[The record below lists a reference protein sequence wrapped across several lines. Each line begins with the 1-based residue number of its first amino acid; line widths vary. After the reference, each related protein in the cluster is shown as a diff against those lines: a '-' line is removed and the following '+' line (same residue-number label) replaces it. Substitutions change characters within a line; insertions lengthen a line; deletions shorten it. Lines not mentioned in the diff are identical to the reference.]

1 MLKDFNRAE
10 RLTLVGAT
18 AAVIVLSAGTAVVAP
33 TLLTSITGQSA
44 LALLGSAIVCIALL
58 GRTLKRVFRKNRLL
72 VKTSGAENHAAMHD
86 PLTGVANRR
95 QFEQR
100 LEAMVKDP
108 RPKHVLLM
116 LDLDRF
122 KPVNDLYGHA
132 AGDALLIEIS
142 AGLSK
147 IVTPRDTVARLG
159 GDEFAILLNSTNAQ
173 VAEAVSVRALEFV
186 KHYRLDWEGHRVTV
200 GTSIG
205 VVHIAKPGLKTADLM
220 AAADEALYAAK
231 EAGRGVAFLAV
242 PETTTGQPSTFTQ
255 LGTNSGDTFQKARPA
270 QPARKEQH
278 TLMASVI
285 ASAMK
290 QAPNSDTR
298 SGSRSRHSIDSW
310 LLTEPRTSSN
320 AKNPELQK
328 RELYAEA
335 AGGVDGG
342 AELAR
347 WVFSSAL
354 HAAATLES
362 KHVDHVGFVL
372 PIPAQA
378 VISHPALGEELMR
391 INALSTLPLRHAI
404 LLLVDL
410 TPDHDIALIQEFQQR
425 MAASEVGLAYEIRT
439 TTLDVLTPLQKV
451 SFDEVYLSPEL
462 TRNLRPSTSAHA
474 AIEFLVNTAKQRRTR
489 VVAGHIDSHHDAV
502 HLAGLGIYHFSG
514 PFVGKAEPLPSALA
528 KLSSNRK
535 PGPNEQQQRKSA

>member
-10 RLTLVGAT
+10 RLTLFGASV
-18 AAVIVLSAGTAVVAP
+18 AVIGLVAGSVVVAP
-33 TLLTSITGQSA
+33 ELIVNTPGQIALGLLASA
-44 LALLGSAIVCIALL
+44 VVCISLLGT
-58 GRTLKRVFRKNRLL
+58 TLKRVFRRNRLL
-72 VKTSGAENHAAMHD
+72 VKASGVENHAAMHD

-132 AGDALLIEIS
+132 AGDALLVEIS

-186 KHYRLDWEGHRVTV
+186 KNYRLDWEGHRITV

-205 VVHIAKPGLKTADLM
+205 VVHIAKPGLKIADLM

-231 EAGRGVAFLAV
+231 EAGRGVAFLAT
-242 PETTTGQPSTFTQ
+242 PQSTTGKPSAFTQ
-255 LGTNSGDTFQKARPA
+255 LGANTADTFQKSRPVE
-270 QPARKEQH
+270 PARKERH
-278 TLMASVI
+278 TLFANVI
-285 ASAMK
+285 ASAIR
-290 QAPNSDTR
+290 QSTTPDTR
-298 SGSRSRHSIDSW
+298 SGSRSRHSIHNW
-310 LLTEPRTSSN
+310 VLTEPRTSSN

-328 RELYAEA
+328 RELFAEA
-335 AGGVDGG
+335 ASGDDGG
-342 AELAR
+342 ADLAR
-347 WVFSSAL
+347 WVISSAL
-354 HAAATLES
+354 LDVS
-362 KHVDHVGFVL
+362 RLDSRYVDHVGFVL
-372 PIPAQA
+372 PIPANA
-378 VISHPALGEELMR
+378 IISYPNLGEELMR
-391 INALSTLPLRHAI
+391 INALSTLPLRH
-404 LLLVDL
+404 LVLKLVDL
-410 TPDHDIALIQEFQQR
+410 TPEHDVALVQAFQQR
-425 MAASEVGLAYEIRT
+425 MAASDVGLAYEIRT

-462 TRNLRPSTSAHA
+462 TRNLRPGTSVFA
-474 AIEFLVNTAKQRRTR
+474 AIEFLVGIAKQRRTR
-489 VVAGHIDSHHDAV
+489 VVAGHMDNHKDAT

-514 PFVGKAEPLPSALA
+514 PLVGKAAPLAETLA
-528 KLSSNRK
+528 RISNSGNPK
-535 PGPNEQQQRKSA
+535 PNSPPMKKSA